1 MQTIRYT
8 KNQIKSDYD
17 AGYDILTLV
26 FGDVKDTYE
35 DCEDPKFGFIR
46 KMDTDRLVG
55 ISCYGYKRFG
65 LHDAL
70 LDTLHENGVYL
81 SAGCDPAL

>member
-1 MQTIRYT
+1 MQATRYT

-17 AGYDILTLV
+17 AKYDILTLV

-35 DCEDPKFGFIR
+35 DCEDPKLGLIR
-46 KMDTDRLVG
+46 KMDTDQIVG

-65 LHDAL
+65 LRDAL
-70 LDTLHENGVYL
+70 LTTLLENGV
-81 SAGCDPAL
+81 SIPAL

>member
-1 MQTIRYT
+1 MQATRYT

-17 AGYDILTLV
+17 AKYDILTLV

-35 DCEDPKFGFIR
+35 DCEDPKFGLIR
-46 KMDTDRLVG
+46 KMDTDQLVG

-65 LHDAL
+65 LRDQPGDAL
-70 LDTLHENGVYL
+70 SEDRGRL
-81 SAGCDPAL
+81 